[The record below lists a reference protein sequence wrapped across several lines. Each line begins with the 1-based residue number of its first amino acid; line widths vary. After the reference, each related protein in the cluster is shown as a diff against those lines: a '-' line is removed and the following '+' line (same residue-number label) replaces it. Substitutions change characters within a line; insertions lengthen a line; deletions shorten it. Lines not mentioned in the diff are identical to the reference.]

1 MLFIKTKKNY
11 ATKAVLATAF
21 YFYKHCILILIL
33 PTNCQSYEFFQL
45 KKNIKSLFLPMNNKN
60 KKINIKLIFSTML

>member
-33 PTNCQSYEFFQL
+33 PTNYQSYEFSQL
-45 KKNIKSLFLPMNNKN
+45 KKNIKSLFL
-60 KKINIKLIFSTML
+60 S